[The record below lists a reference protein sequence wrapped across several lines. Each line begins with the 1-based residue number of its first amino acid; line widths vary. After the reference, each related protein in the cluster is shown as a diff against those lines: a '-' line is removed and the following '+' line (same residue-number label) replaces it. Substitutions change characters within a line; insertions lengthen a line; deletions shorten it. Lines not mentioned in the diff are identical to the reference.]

1 MADGIT
7 WSTPATD
14 SSGSGSGIT
23 WSGDSSDSSSAPQ
36 SPQTDFSPS
45 GFASQYSDAIQN
57 AASQLDVPA
66 SAIAGQWG
74 LETGWGK
81 SVIPGTNNLGNI
93 KSTAATGQ
101 GVAAT
106 DNATGSTDAYQQF
119 DNPMD
124 FSNAYVNLIQNNYP
138 KAVGAQDPTSFA
150 TALKQGGYAQDP
162 KYVSSLTSAANTAS
176 KALAAISGSSNAN
189 ASETP
194 QGQQSSNDFNSWL
207 QQNSS
212 GATPTTPSVSPG
224 GDDFNDWM
232 KQNGQMGGSSTM
244 DNIWNTIK
252 GIPSAVGNGISQS
265 VQHPVDFAKSAAG
278 SIWNPI
284 TNALSGATV
293 AEASQAP
300 NNNINVTP
308 QSIAAQQAVS
318 QSHNITPDA
327 NTNQTAWNAGKFVG
341 QTAAAGAVGAFAPE
355 IPMLEGGGL
364 LARAARMGA
373 VVGNN
378 AVQGGIQGGVTSAMN
393 GDSAGQIAANTGL
406 GAAGGAVLG
415 PVFHGVSAAA
425 KPIIGAVLGTKG
437 ALAAADQTAAQAGTA
452 TGAAFSPTET
462 AVAGK
467 VADAINADGTP
478 QTAQSVAAE
487 MAQNADSAVPG
498 YQRTAA
504 ETTNSPTIQAIQQGL
519 DKSDNNGGLAAR
531 ANANAEANTSFLQQ
545 GATSDADLAAQK
557 QAFQDSQ
564 NALAAQGNREMPAV
578 TAAQAGQGGLYDA
591 PAMQR
596 TLARANVIA
605 QNDGS
610 NVIQQAFDAPNNA
623 IVDNWNNN
631 IAGSAGK
638 TAQIETARSLITS
651 PMYNDALSNA
661 APIAIDHQTAALL
674 NTPAVSKALK
684 GVETYKANM
693 GDDTPAIQNVPAL
706 SPNDGQMHQQSI
718 HPADL
723 NLAKMAIDDHIQSM
737 GNPSSLASA
746 DKWQRGAYID
756 LRNQLN
762 STLEDQVPGFKQANV
777 EYAKRS
783 DQMAESNFLTNP
795 NMVDAMGKM
804 RLNELDASVK
814 EIQAGQANNNP
825 NDPTKLI
832 APSKLAQLIQARD
845 DLAAMKGKFSAQG
858 LQGDAYG
865 YLRQA
870 AEKDPVAAQV
880 MQQHLSANSP
890 AYKQFYND
898 QEAGTQAIQQQ
909 ENYNNL
915 VKKFDAR
922 ADGNTTWQDT
932 RNLGT
937 QYQDYSP
944 ENVARLNAVRDNQQ
958 RFANRTEQVAGSD
971 TASNLAKR
979 QGFDNMVAG
988 QPGNGVGDFIAGE
1001 NGQRILRT
1009 GIGPV
1014 ATLAGAKFGGKPGA
1028 LLGDWFGDQA
1038 STGAAKVIGRMLGG
1052 DSAETLAAK
1061 TAANRSAAENLLLN
1075 PKRLSDAIGAVD
1087 TATKTKNQITQ
1098 NLMSKVKGV
1107 QQAGGLLGAI
1117 TAGQVAGNSNKKQ

>member
-7 WSTPATD
+7 WGAPATD
-14 SSGSGSGIT
+14 SSGSSSNSNSGIT
-23 WSGDSSDSSSAPQ
+23 WGDSSDSSSSPQ
-36 SPQTDFSPS
+36 SPQTDFSPA
-45 GFASQYSDAIQN
+45 GFASQYGPAIQN
-57 AASQLDVPA
+57 AASKLNVPA

-81 SVIPGTNNLGNI
+81 NVIPGTNNLGNV
-93 KSTAATGQ
+93 KSTANSGQ

-138 KAVGAQDPTSFA
+138 KAVGAQDPTTFA

-162 KYVSSLTSAANTAS
+162 KYVSKLSSAANMANS
-176 KALAAISGSSNAN
+176 ALATLTGSSNAN
-189 ASETP
+189 AADTT
-194 QGQQSSNDFNSWL
+194 QQPSDDFNSWL
-207 QQNSS
+207 KQNSS
-212 GATPTTPSVSPG
+212 GATPTTPSVSTG
-224 GDDFNDWM
+224 GDDFNSWLQ
-232 KQNGQMGGSSTM
+232 QNGSAESQQQALAAKAPGYVPGQSAPTPITTPGDSSGWNPLGGLPGGTQMPNAIGTTTNPAMMGARDALYSKLDPALQWIS
-244 DNIWNTIK
+244 K
-252 GIPSAVGNGISQS
+252 GANWIAPNSQ
-265 VQHPVDFAKSAAG
+265 FAKDAAQG
-278 SIWNPI
+278 VQDLHA
-284 TNALSGATV
+284 TN
-293 AEASQAP
+293 
-300 NNNINVTP
+300 
-308 QSIAAQQAVS
+308 AAQQVAYNSVPHS
-318 QSHNITPDA
+318 IGGNLLHGATSLAGQVAMTPM
-327 NTNQTAWNAGKFVG
+327 T
-341 QTAAAGAVGAFAPE
+341 
-355 IPMLEGGGL
+355 GGGL
-364 LARAARMGA
+364 GSVLTQTGAQGALADPNNPLKGAAYGVA
-373 VVGNN
+373 
-378 AVQGGIQGGVTSAMN
+378 GGVLGTA
-393 GDSAGQIAANTGL
+393 AGHVI
-406 GAAGGAVLG
+406 GAAT
-415 PVFHGVSAAA
+415 
-425 KPIIGAVLGTKG
+425 KPIIGAVLGTKA
-437 ALAAADQTAAQAGTA
+437 ALGAADQAAAQAGTA

-462 AVAGK
+462 TVAGK

-478 QTAQSVAAE
+478 QTAQSVATE

-504 ETTNSPTIQAIQQGL
+504 ETTNSPTIQALQQGL

-557 QAFQDSQ
+557 QSFQDSQ
-564 NALAAQGNREMPAV
+564 NALAAQGNSEMPAV
-578 TAAQAGQGGLYDA
+578 SSTQAGPGGFYDT
-591 PAMQR
+591 PAMQK
-596 TLARANVIA
+596 TLGRANVIA

-610 NVIQQAFDAPNNA
+610 NVIQQAFDAPNNDL
-623 IVDNWNNN
+623 VNQWNNV
-631 IAGSAGK
+631 AGSAGK
-638 TAQIETARSLITS
+638 SAQIENARSLITS

-661 APIAIDHQTAALL
+661 APIAIDEQTAALI
-674 NTPAVSKALK
+674 NTPAVQKAIK

-693 GDDTPAIQNVPAL
+693 GDDSPVIQNVQAL
-706 SPNDGQMHQQSI
+706 SPNGQMYAQSI

-723 NLAKMAIDDHIQSM
+723 NLAKMVLDDHIQSM

-746 DKWQRGAYID
+746 DKYQRGAYIG
-756 LRNQLN
+756 LRNQIN
-762 STLEDQVPGFKQANV
+762 STLEDQVQGFKEANV
-777 EYAKRS
+777 EFAKRS
-783 DQMAESNFLTNP
+783 DQLAESKFLTSP
-795 NMVDAMGKM
+795 NMVDATGK
-804 RLNELDASVK
+804 LNVRELDANVK
-814 EIQAGQANNNP
+814 EIEAGKANNNP
-825 NDPTKLI
+825 NDPAKSVAT
-832 APSKLAQLIQARD
+832 AKLAQLQQMRD
-845 DLAAMKGKFSAQG
+845 DAVAALNRRSAQG

-870 AEKDPVAAQV
+870 AEKDPVAAQA

-922 ADGNTTWQDT
+922 SDGNTTWQDT

-1061 TAANRSAAENLLLN
+1061 TAANRSAAESLLLN